1 MSYLVIYI
9 YMIYMCS
16 GIATPNY
23 PELMRKCHLINAPW
37 LFNTVWW
44 VIKGWLATKT
54 IEKIGV
60 LGSSFLDYLKAD
72 IAVENIPAAVGGEH
86 ARPTVA
92 FPFDL
97 SEGGMLHSP

>member
-1 MSYLVIYI
+1 
-9 YMIYMCS
+9 
-16 GIATPNY
+16 
-23 PELMRKCHLINAPW
+23 MRKCHLINVPW

-60 LGSSFLDYLKAD
+60 LGSSYHSALQVD
-72 IAVENIPAAVGGEH
+72 ISMDNLPSEVGGNYSKT
-86 ARPTVA
+86 ADA

-97 SEGGMLHSP
+97 SEGGMLHTPGSSSLQGEAASLATETDAA